1 MSTSDKA
8 AVEGG
13 SQTLGRGLH
22 ALTLIG
28 ESPQPLS
35 VAELA
40 AQLGIH
46 RSMAYRLVKTFEQ
59 YGFVER
65 TASGELELGAR
76 LGALARNVA
85 QSLQSAAAP
94 ALAAISDEL
103 LMTALLVVFDGEEA
117 VTLSTAEPRAAD
129 ATVAQRPGTR
139 HPIDNGAPGRAIRSQ
154 LHPDQYPAK
163 DFEYSHDEVIPGLTS
178 IAVPLLLPQ
187 SKPAAIAVIYP
198 PREVDESRVVAVL
211 HKASAGISTA
221 LGVRL

>member
-1 MSTSDKA
+1 MSSSEKS

-28 ESPQPLS
+28 ESAHPLS

-40 AQLGIH
+40 SELGIH

-65 TASGELELGAR
+65 TAGGELELGAR

-94 ALAAISDEL
+94 HLAAVSDEL
-103 LMTALLVVFDGEEA
+103 LMTSLLVVFDGEAA
-117 VTLSTAEPRAAD
+117 VTLSTAEPRHAD

-139 HPIDNGAPGRAIRSQ
+139 HPIDNGAPGRVIRSQ
-154 LHPDQYPAK
+154 LHPEQFPAK
-163 DFEYSHDEVIPGLTS
+163 DFEFSHDEVIPGLTS

-198 PREVDESRVVAVL
+198 PRDVDQGNVVSLL
-211 HKASAGISTA
+211 HAASAKISSA

>member
-1 MSTSDKA
+1 M
-8 AVEGG
+8 
-13 SQTLGRGLH
+13 GRGLH

-28 ESPQPLS
+28 ESAHPLS

-40 AQLGIH
+40 SELGIH

-94 ALAAISDEL
+94 HLAAVSDEL
-103 LMTALLVVFDGEEA
+103 LMTSLLVVFDGEAA
-117 VTLSTAEPRAAD
+117 VTLSTAEPRLAD

-139 HPIDNGAPGRAIRSQ
+139 HPIDNGAPGRVIRSQ
-154 LHPDQYPAK
+154 LHPEQYPAK
-163 DFEYSHDEVIPGLTS
+163 DYEFSHDEVIPGLTS

-187 SKPAAIAVIYP
+187 GKPAAIAVIYP
-198 PREVDESRVVAVL
+198 PSDLDEQHIASVLADASSR
-211 HKASAGISTA
+211 ISST
-221 LGVRL
+221 LGLRI

>member
-1 MSTSDKA
+1 MSTAPKSN
-8 AVEGG
+8 VEGG
-13 SQTLGRGLH
+13 SQTLGRGLQ

-28 ESPQPLS
+28 EARSPLS
-35 VAELA
+35 VADLA

-85 QSLQSAAAP
+85 QSLQSAAAGH
-94 ALAAISDEL
+94 LAALSDEL
-103 LMTALLVVFDGEEA
+103 LMTSLLVVFDGEEA

-139 HPIDNGAPGRAIRSQ
+139 HPIDNGAPGRVIRSQ
-154 LHPDQYPAK
+154 LHPQDFPAK
-163 DFEYSHDEVIPGLTS
+163 DFESSHDEVIPGLTS
-178 IAVPLLLPQ
+178 IAVPLALPQ
-187 SKPAAIAVIYP
+187 GKPAAIAVIYP
-198 PREVDESRVVAVL
+198 PREVDEAKV
-211 HKASAGISTA
+211 ASALHEASAKISTA
-221 LGVRL
+221 LGVRS

>member
-1 MSTSDKA
+1 MTKTT
-8 AVEGG
+8 EGG
-13 SQTLGRGLH
+13 SQTLGRGLE

-28 ESPQPLS
+28 ESAAPLS

-59 YGFVER
+59 HGFVER
-65 TASGELELGAR
+65 TAAGELELGAR

-85 QSLQSAAAP
+85 KSLQAAAAP
-94 ALAAISDEL
+94 HLATVSDEL
-103 LMTALLVVFDGEEA
+103 LMTALLVVYDGEAA
-117 VTLSTAEPRAAD
+117 VTLSTAEPRLAD

-139 HPIDNGAPGRAIRSQ
+139 HPIDNGAPGRVIRSM
-154 LHPDQYPAK
+154 LNPAAHPAK

-178 IAVPLLLPQ
+178 IAVPLVLPQ
-187 SKPAAIAVIYP
+187 GKPAAIAVIYP
-198 PREVDESRVVAVL
+198 PLERDRNHIAEVLKA
-211 HKASAGISTA
+211 ASARISST